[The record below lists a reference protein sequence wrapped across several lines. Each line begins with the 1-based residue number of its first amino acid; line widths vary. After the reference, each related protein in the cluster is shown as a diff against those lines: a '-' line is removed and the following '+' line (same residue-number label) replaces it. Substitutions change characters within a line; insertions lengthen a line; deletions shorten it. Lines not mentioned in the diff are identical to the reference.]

1 MHLFDSETRVL
12 GGYGIV
18 GGQIPPATGA
28 ALALKYQETASPDAA
43 AVMCLLGDG
52 TTNIGAFHESLNL
65 AGLWKLPIVYVIVN
79 NGLGMGTTVE
89 KASAEPDLYKRAAS
103 YRMPG
108 IRVDGDD
115 VLAVRDAARDAL
127 KQARESRQPVL
138 LEVMCYRLRGHS
150 VVDPARYR
158 SPEDTTIAQ
167 QSDPVPSF
175 RAELIAAGVLTE
187 ADAAAIDEAADVRVS
202 EAVVFADESP
212 EPEVADLFKYVYATP
227 VANAPSALPGEPV
240 MDAL

>member
-1 MHLFDSETRVL
+1 
-12 GGYGIV
+12 
-18 GGQIPPATGA
+18 
-28 ALALKYQETASPDAA
+28 
-43 AVMCLLGDG
+43 
-52 TTNIGAFHESLNL
+52 
-65 AGLWKLPIVYVIVN
+65 
-79 NGLGMGTTVE
+79 
-89 KASAEPDLYKRAAS
+89 
-103 YRMPG
+103 MPG

-115 VLAVRDAARDAL
+115 VLAVRDAALGAL
-127 KQARESRQPVL
+127 QQARESRQPVL

-175 RAELIAAGVLTE
+175 RAELIASGVLSE
-187 ADAAAIDEAADVRVS
+187 ADATAIDEAADVRVT
-202 EAVVFADESP
+202 EAVTFADESP
-212 EPEVADLFKYVYATP
+212 EPDPDDLFAYVYATA